1 MNQQDILEIL
11 RANGPLTVREIHEIT
26 DLDISSIRS
35 KLAMLQK
42 WGDVER
48 LGVDIQSNGR
58 SALLFGAVA

>member
-1 MNQQDILEIL
+1 MNQKDILEVL

-26 DLDISSIRS
+26 ELEMSSIRT
-35 KLAMLQK
+35 KLTMLEK
-42 WGDVER
+42 WGEVER

>member
-1 MNQQDILEIL
+1 MNQQDILNIL

-26 DLDISSIRS
+26 DLEESSIRS
-35 KLAMLQK
+35 KLEMLQK

-48 LGVDIQSNGR
+48 MGLAMQSNGR